1 MKTQQL
7 KTYGMQHSSNR
18 EVYNNKNLPQKA
30 RKTSNRQPK
39 FIPKTTGEKR
49 TATKKLIEG
58 KKS

>member
-1 MKTQQL
+1 
-7 KTYGMQHSSNR
+7 MQHSSNR

-39 FIPKTTGEKR
+39 FIPKTTGGKR
-49 TATKKLIEG
+49 TATKKLIEE